1 MSSSAAT
8 TMIRVQDEGRFA
20 RMTLSRPPV
29 NVLNIA
35 MLRSINDY
43 LTSLASRGDLCA
55 LLIDAEGP
63 VFSAG
68 VDVPEHRR
76 DTVEQMIGTFHQ
88 TIRLID
94 DLPMPVVAAVHGG
107 AYGGGMELAIF
118 CDMILASD
126 DLKIGVPEITL
137 GVYPPVAVA
146 YLSRLIGFHRAAEL
160 ILTGRLLTAAEAH
173 GMGLVN
179 HVYSAPEFRREVNS
193 FMRQL
198 TTRSAFSLRN
208 TRRALRRASLLTFE
222 ESLAAAESIYLRD
235 LMSGYDPTEG
245 LDAFVEKRPPV
256 WKDR

>member
-1 MSSSAAT
+1 MSSNAAPP
-8 TMIRVQDEGRFA
+8 MIRVQDEGRFV

-35 MLRSINDY
+35 MIRSINDY
-43 LTSLASRGDLCA
+43 LTSLTSRGDLCA
-55 LLIDAEGP
+55 LLMDAEGP

-76 DTVEQMIGTFHQ
+76 DTVEQMIATFHQ

-107 AYGGGMELAIF
+107 AYGGGMELAIC
-118 CDMILASD
+118 CDMILAAD

-137 GVYPPVAVA
+137 GVYPPVAAA
-146 YLSRLIGFHRAAEL
+146 YLPRLVGFHRAAEL
-160 ILTGRLLTAAEAH
+160 ILTGRILSAGEAY

-179 HVYSAPEFRREVNS
+179 HVFPATEFRREVNS
-193 FMRQL
+193 FMGQL
-198 TTRSAFSLRN
+198 TKHSAFSLRN
-208 TRRALRRASLLTFE
+208 ARRALRRASLLTFE
-222 ESLAAAESIYLRD
+222 ESLTVAESIYLRD
-235 LMSGYDPTEG
+235 LMSGSDPTEG